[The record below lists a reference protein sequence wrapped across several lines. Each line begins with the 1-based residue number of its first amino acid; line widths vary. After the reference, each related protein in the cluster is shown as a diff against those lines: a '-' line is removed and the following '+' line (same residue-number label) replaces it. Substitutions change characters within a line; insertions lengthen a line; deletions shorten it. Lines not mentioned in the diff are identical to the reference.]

1 VEKGSVKRNWREG
14 SEKKG
19 KSRKCSVKRNWR
31 KGRRNRRY
39 GPGRIKIKNWV

>member
-19 KSRKCSVKRNWR
+19 SVKRNWR
-31 KGRRNRRY
+31 KG
-39 GPGRIKIKNWV
+39 IEKKEV

>member
-1 VEKGSVKRNWREG
+1 MEKGSVKRNWREG

-31 KGRRNRRY
+31 EGSEKKEGELD
-39 GPGRIKIKNWV
+39 GKDKN